1 MLGPI
6 AAIIP
11 ILVIGIFV
19 LTFALMFNPK
29 LRGKFMGLQVK
40 ATKYMVDETK
50 EDIKDISTNMA
61 KATKDGVKIT
71 TGAIKEGFSGE
82 TVFCKH
88 CGSSIDRD
96 SKFCKKC
103 GKEQ

>member
-1 MLGPI
+1 MNF
-6 AAIIP
+6 
-11 ILVIGIFV
+11 LVFVPLLIGIIGLV
-19 LTFALMFNPK
+19 LLFNPK
-29 LRGKFMGLQVK
+29 IRGKLMGLQVK
-40 ATKYMVDETK
+40 ATKYMVEESK

-61 KATKDGVKIT
+61 EATKDGVKIT

-88 CGSSIDRD
+88 CGSQIDVD
-96 SKFCKKC
+96 SNFCKKC

>member
-6 AAIIP
+6 AAIIFIFTIFVFIF
-11 ILVIGIFV
+11 ILVV
-19 LTFALMFNPK
+19 MFSPK
-29 LRGKFMGLQVK
+29 LKGKIMGMQVK

-50 EDIKDISTNMA
+50 EDIRDISTNMA
-61 KATKDGVKIT
+61 EATKEGIKIT

-82 TVFCKH
+82 TIFCKH
-88 CGSSIDRD
+88 CGSQIEID